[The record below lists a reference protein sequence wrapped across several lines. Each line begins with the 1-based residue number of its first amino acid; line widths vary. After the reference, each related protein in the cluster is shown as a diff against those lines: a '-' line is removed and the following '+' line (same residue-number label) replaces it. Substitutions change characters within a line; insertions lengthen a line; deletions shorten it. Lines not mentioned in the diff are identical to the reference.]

1 MGEAFHQG
9 GWGMYPTAI
18 IVIVLVAAAIR
29 FAMKPDARRVPVL
42 RQLSLLSFV
51 IGALGTVTGCIKAF
65 TSLDDTTPAYYAIV
79 GLGEALNCTAFG
91 ICGVV
96 LGGIFIAIGRA
107 RLASL
112 PAGGRAD
119 LHDPHGL

>member
-1 MGEAFHQG
+1 MGNAFHQG
-9 GWGMYPTAI
+9 GWGMYPTAV
-18 IVIVLVAAAIR
+18 IVVVLVAAALR
-29 FAMKPDARRVPVL
+29 FAIRPDARREPLL

-65 TSLDDTTPAYYAIV
+65 TSLEDTTPIHYALI
-79 GLGEALNCTAFG
+79 GLGEALNCVAFG

-107 RLASL
+107 KLAAK
-112 PAGGRAD
+112 PAAE
-119 LHDPHGL
+119 LQDPHGL

>member
-1 MGEAFHQG
+1 MGDAFHHG

-18 IVIVLVAAAIR
+18 AVLVLVAASIR
-29 FAMKPDARRVPVL
+29 FALKPDARKNPLL

-51 IGALGTVTGCIKAF
+51 TGALGTTTGCIKAF
-65 TSLDDTTPAYYAIV
+65 MSLDDTTPAYYAIV
-79 GLGEALNCTAFG
+79 GLGEALNCVAFG

-96 LGGIFIAIGRA
+96 LGGVFIAIGRA
-107 RLASL
+107 RLASK
-112 PAGGRAD
+112 PAAE

>member
-18 IVIVLVAAAIR
+18 AALALVTIAIQ
-29 FAMKPDARRVPVL
+29 FALRPDPRRAGLL

-65 TSLDDTTPAYYAIV
+65 TSLDDATPAYSAVV

-91 ICGVV
+91 LCGVV
-96 LGGIFIAIGRA
+96 LGGIFVAIGRA
-107 RLASL
+107 RLAAR
-112 PAGGRAD
+112 PAEAV
-119 LHDPHGL
+119 DPHAH

>member
-1 MGEAFHQG
+1 MGNAFHQG

-18 IVIVLVAAAIR
+18 IVVVLVAAALR
-29 FAMKPDARRVPVL
+29 YAMKPDVRREPLL

-65 TSLDDTTPAYYAIV
+65 TSLEDTTPMSYAVV
-79 GLGEALNCTAFG
+79 GLGESLNCMAFG
-91 ICGVV
+91 LCGVV
-96 LGGIFIAIGRA
+96 LGGIFIAVGRA
-107 RLASL
+107 RLASK
-112 PAGGRAD
+112 PAAD